1 MGWCIRWTSI
11 FRNQYCVVHL
21 GIIMIPMLLSVII
34 FDMAAPT
41 RLKGGNTYILWV
53 FQLNIK
59 VFTAMK
65 YGSGIQKI
73 YFSICLLRWV
83 ANRSTC
89 GINWNLPHEI
99 LNNSWESIHSVLS
112 LNTLYVLSAI
122 VFCTPRIWLEEIPKP
137 LCCVYS
143 HIRFPISLQR
153 TECKPPILLIH
164 ANAVLL
170 SYKIRTCLTLKLCLK
185 YDLRTN
191 KMAFSSKTLIW
202 FLFKEL
208 HLPPVGVFSSIAPRP
223 CSLASVWIV

>member
-1 MGWCIRWTSI
+1 MGWCIRWASI
-11 FRNQYCVVHL
+11 FRNHYCVVHL

-99 LNNSWESIHSVLS
+99 LNNLWESIHSVLS

-170 SYKIRTCLTLKLCLK
+170 SYKIRTYVTLKLCLK

-191 KMAFSSKTLIW
+191 KMALVPK
-202 FLFKEL
+202 
-208 HLPPVGVFSSIAPRP
+208 H
-223 CSLASVWIV
+223 